1 MKNKNLEKISRE
13 NIDLSRFFFC
23 REHNP
28 QRYELSTDTQSES
41 VHMDLY
47 FYFSTHEHMGGETSF
62 TD

>member
-13 NIDLSRFFFC
+13 NIYLSRFFFC
-23 REHNP
+23 HEHNP
-28 QRYELSTDTQSES
+28 QRYELSTDTLSAS
-41 VHMDLY
+41 VYMNLH